1 MDDRRLDSRQ
11 DATFSLRNLL
21 RVRPQRKNY
30 ALAVLGTAEGLVMAG
45 SREDDLAKMTAAQVS
60 LRLFK
65 NGDEAPFGRF
75 TKSGLGKRVSGIRFQ
90 IDGNELFVAVVD
102 ERGTADERDDDRVL
116 DELAERINDII
127 SQQRQ
132 RLAA

>member
-1 MDDRRLDSRQ
+1 MDERRKDHRR

-21 RVRPQRKNY
+21 RIRSERRNY

-65 NGDEAPFGRF
+65 APEEAPFGRF
-75 TKSGLGKRVSGIRFQ
+75 TKSGLGKRVSGVRFE
-90 IDGNELFVAVVD
+90 IDGNELFLAVVD
-102 ERGTADERDDDRVL
+102 EHGSADERDDDVLL
-116 DELAERINDII
+116 DELAERVHDII
-127 SQQRQ
+127 TQQRQ
-132 RLAA
+132 RAAA